1 MSKFKI
7 TRELKI
13 GFFTLLTLVSLY
25 VVVNYLK
32 GKNLFSSRNTYVT
45 IYHEVDGLAPTG
57 PVFLRGLKVGTIET
71 ISYNQIQNNFTVKIK
86 VKSEYLLPS
95 NSIAEVYSADIMGT
109 KALRINIGDATSYL
123 KNNDTLGTTIEIG
136 LINMLT
142 NEFLPLKDSI
152 STLIANINTT
162 FNNVNEVLSP
172 EAKNNLA
179 QSFENLNKT
188 LESTKVISKSLEGSG
203 PQINKLMADL
213 NELTIKLSS
222 GTEYL
227 NRGLENVVEITDSL
241 KTADLAGTINSLRE
255 LLIKMQDPSGTVGK
269 LFATDTVH
277 NSIERLV
284 RDLDELVNSINKNPK
299 KYIKISVF

>member
-269 LFATDTVH
+269 LFTTDTVH